1 MYNNYPR
8 PQGGNTNYNKGYS
21 PTQQPLQPQINKPPV
36 FDFENI
42 SVQLFSGEAEKYA
55 EICSE
60 PINKQGKL
68 DKKLNKATQLR
79 RFYDELVLWAER
91 TDTPEKFKNNLPF
104 IYMIK
109 SKVAYA
115 VGRELVDENY
125 QNMMYGVIN
134 GIKENNYKTL
144 KNAKLYLEAFMGFYK
159 GIRGND

>member
-8 PQGGNTNYNKGYS
+8 PQGGHSNYNKGS
-21 PTQQPLQPQINKPPV
+21 STIQPSLQIKIKEPPTFN
-36 FDFENI
+36 FEMI
-42 SVQLFSGEAEKYA
+42 EVSLFSDKAENYA
-55 EICSE
+55 KICSE
-60 PINKQGKL
+60 PINKKGKL

-115 VGRELVDENY
+115 VGRDLVDENY
-125 QNMMYGVIN
+125 KNMMYGVIN
-134 GIKENNYKTL
+134 GIKENNPKTL

-159 GIRGND
+159 GFRGDE